1 LHPAAHRAFAR
12 LIKLHGP
19 LLLSISPMSGEPVL
33 TILPPELFEE
43 VEGLMPAILSEE
55 ALASGPEAEG

>member
-1 LHPAAHRAFAR
+1 
-12 LIKLHGP
+12 
-19 LLLSISPMSGEPVL
+19 MSGEPML